1 MRLLSTRSGCA
12 LAFAKRTTSEVA
24 HTPQHFPTL
33 CVLPLPTCTELIGNT
48 PLVRLNKLPSD
59 AAEGCTVYAKL
70 ESLNPNSSVKDRIAK
85 SMVLAAEAEGLITP
99 GRTIIMEASSGNTAI
114 AMAGICAARGYKC
127 VITMPESMSME
138 RRIVLLAFGAEIVLT
153 PAAKGMPGAIAKVG
167 RRVLVY
173 QACITTVGCA
183 RVLLYAS
190 LTGLSSCYTCRAL
203 SSDSRDQRPNSRLF
217 YPWSIRQPCQPE
229 SPLRDNWPGNC

>member
-1 MRLLSTRSGCA
+1 
-12 LAFAKRTTSEVA
+12 
-24 HTPQHFPTL
+24 
-33 CVLPLPTCTELIGNT
+33 
-48 PLVRLNKLPSD
+48 VRLNKLPSD

-85 SMVLAAEAEGLITP
+85 SMVLEAEAEGLITP
-99 GRTIIMEASSGNTAI
+99 GRSIIMEASSGNTAI

-167 RRVLVY
+167 RRILVY
-173 QACITTVGCA
+173 QA
-183 RVLLYAS
+183 
-190 LTGLSSCYTCRAL
+190 
-203 SSDSRDQRPNSRLF
+203 
-217 YPWSIRQPCQPE
+217 
-229 SPLRDNWPGNC
+229 